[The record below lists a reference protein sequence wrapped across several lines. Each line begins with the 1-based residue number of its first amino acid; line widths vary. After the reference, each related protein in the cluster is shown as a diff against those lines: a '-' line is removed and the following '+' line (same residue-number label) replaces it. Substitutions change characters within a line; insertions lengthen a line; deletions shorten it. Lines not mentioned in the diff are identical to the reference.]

1 MKNASRKTR
10 LPIRLLALALV
21 VFLSSQALVLPT
33 LAATSGQTV
42 QVTYNGQTVDSFN
55 GVPAKYITGTGNSNS
70 GTYSCAGYVKTY
82 YSKIFNVSVYN
93 LVSNATPKTSE
104 SGYSFK
110 QITSNILPG
119 DIVRL
124 PGHWAIVKSVNGNTL
139 TIIEQNWKWASGG
152 KTYCSINRTVTVGVD
167 SGLAVFTLYK
177 NNTRIN
183 KNFGSAN
190 IVYQAHV
197 QNYGTMSAVSN
208 GATAGTT
215 GKGLRME
222 DLSISLNGI
231 SGGLSYR
238 SHVSCI
244 GWKPWVTSG
253 SCGTQGQSLQME
265 AIQIKLTG
273 AAASKY
279 SVTYRVH
286 VQNIG
291 WMNWVKDGAVAG
303 TTGQSLRIE
312 AIEIKLVP
320 K

>member
-1 MKNASRKTR
+1 MKSASRKKR
-10 LPIRLLALALV
+10 FPIRLLALALV
-21 VFLSSQALVLPT
+21 VVLCSQGLVLPAF
-33 LAATSGQTV
+33 AATSGRTV
-42 QVTYNGQTVDSFN
+42 QITSDGQVVDSFN
-55 GVPAKYITGTGNSNS
+55 GVPAKYIRGTGNSNS
-70 GTYSCAGYVKTY
+70 GTYSCAGYVKAY
-82 YSKIFNVSVYN
+82 YSQIFHVSVYN
-93 LVSNATPKTSE
+93 LLSNATPKTSE

-110 QITSNILPG
+110 QISSNIFPG

-152 KTYCSINRTVTVGVD
+152 KTYCSVGRTVTVGVD
-167 SGLAVFTLYK
+167 NMAVFTLYK
-177 NNTRIN
+177 GTIRIN
-183 KNFGSAN
+183 GYSSSAN
-190 IVYQAHV
+190 IIYQAHV

-215 GKGLRME
+215 GMGLRME

-273 AAASKY
+273 DAANKY

>member
-1 MKNASRKTR
+1 MKSASRKNR
-10 LPIRLLALALV
+10 FPIRLLALALIV
-21 VFLSSQALVLPT
+21 VLCSQALVFPT
-33 LAATSGQTV
+33 FAATSGQRIEI
-42 QVTYNGQTVDSFN
+42 TYDGQTVDSFN
-55 GVPAKYITGTGNSNS
+55 GVPAKYIRGTGNSNS
-70 GTYSCAGYVKTY
+70 GTYSCAGYVKAY
-82 YSKIFNVSVYN
+82 YSKIFNVNVYN

-152 KTYCSINRTVTVGVD
+152 KTYCSINRTVTISVD
-167 SGLAVFTLYK
+167 SLAVFTLYK
-177 NNTRIN
+177 GTTRIN
-183 KNFGSAN
+183 GYSSSAN
-190 IVYQAHV
+190 IIYQAHV

-222 DLSISLNGI
+222 DLSISLNGV